1 MKRNTILTAL
11 VLIVVMSGVF
21 LAFYLLYVK
30 YGFKNFWLF
39 YLLLIILMISFAL
52 RAQPKEEMLEVEK
65 YHTVTIIKCE
75 RCDYREERKFQHGDY
90 IFKQVGTCK
99 KCFGNLYIDDIYV
112 IPPRKK

>member
-1 MKRNTILTAL
+1 MKRNTMLAAL
-11 VLIVVMSGVF
+11 VLITVISGVF

-30 YGFKNFWLF
+30 YEFKSFWLF

-65 YHTVTIIKCE
+65 YRTVTIIKCGK
-75 RCDYREERKFQHGDY
+75 CNYREERKFQRGDY

-112 IPPRKK
+112 TPPRKK